1 MPADPYETVASVI
14 GRGRARGATVL
25 VGIAGGVAV
34 GKSATAAALAGALG
48 GTVEIVSSD
57 GFLLPN
63 AELERRG
70 MFARKGFPE
79 SYDCEAIERFLDQ
92 ARSGP
97 YPIRLPEYSHQ
108 AYDVVPDARTIQ
120 RRPDVLLFEGVN
132 VLRFASSLDVR
143 IYVDADLEDME
154 RWYVERFRALS
165 AEPEPGTFYALFRGL
180 PADELDEVARA
191 VWREVNLLNLTE
203 AIGPTRAYADIV
215 LEKAGDH
222 SIARMTGTAI

>member
-1 MPADPYETVASVI
+1 
-14 GRGRARGATVL
+14 
-25 VGIAGGVAV
+25 
-34 GKSATAAALAGALG
+34 
-48 GTVEIVSSD
+48 
-57 GFLLPN
+57 
-63 AELERRG
+63 
-70 MFARKGFPE
+70 
-79 SYDCEAIERFLDQ
+79 
-92 ARSGP
+92 
-97 YPIRLPEYSHQ
+97 
-108 AYDVVPDARTIQ
+108 
-120 RRPDVLLFEGVN
+120 VLLFEGVN